1 MYWMRACVAD
11 SRRPTDQNPTTNK
24 KKKMKAMVGSNH
36 INYIQQLLE
45 YNTCLPTCTVSCG
58 SAICFIECMADKRW
72 FFLSFSIT
80 HSSRTLLARSF
91 VPFRLPGIAN
101 FGYESSLCSCICHD
115 MAWAK
120 WRGLNACNNTYCWM
134 HQIQCTKC
142 WSGTSGAIAI
152 CILYCTCLHLDGSR
166 SIACYLCVC
175 EWAK

>member
-1 MYWMRACVAD
+1 MRIVKHIQCSFQVSSIRFVPCMYVLNAGMCCRQPPAD
-11 SRRPTDQNPTTNK
+11 RSKSNYEQK

-120 WRGLNACNNTYCWM
+120 
-134 HQIQCTKC
+134 
-142 WSGTSGAIAI
+142 
-152 CILYCTCLHLDGSR
+152 
-166 SIACYLCVC
+166 
-175 EWAK
+175 